1 MFTPQQPPRE
11 PFLRPRVHLY
21 IYVYT
26 CIILHQKER
35 RECSSI
41 VSSSV
46 VVLLTPL
53 YLSFSLR
60 FSYCHS
66 TRLSSSPSS
75 SRLLHSFSFLLHFN
89 SVCLSLSLFLFLKPF
104 TSLNDFDPFG
114 YGQFFF
120 SPKPQV
126 SKHAGRVLAGREGRI
141 NNLTDAG
148 VEEYPI
154 QWSRLGPLLSL
165 SLFFSPSSFD
175 SRDCIGRETNPL
187 NYPSRVLIARSSSS
201 DHLCRFP
208 SRSWLVRK
216 RTTLA
221 CTFASRVNWNLQE
234 LKTESISLDL
244 FSSPVSFTCSGDRVD
259 SIQRPEP
266 IEGRVRIELKAR
278 ILAAVVVR
286 HAPDRSWIVNDIDD
300 PARSCGT

>member
-1 MFTPQQPPRE
+1 MESYANPVQSTSNPRALSPMVTRCLPLSNPLE
-11 PFLRPRVHLY
+11 SRFCVLAY
-21 IYVYT
+21 TYICIYVYT

-66 TRLSSSPSS
+66 THLSSSPSS

-154 QWSRLGPLLSL
+154 Q
-165 SLFFSPSSFD
+165 
-175 SRDCIGRETNPL
+175 
-187 NYPSRVLIARSSSS
+187 
-201 DHLCRFP
+201 
-208 SRSWLVRK
+208 
-216 RTTLA
+216 
-221 CTFASRVNWNLQE
+221 
-234 LKTESISLDL
+234 
-244 FSSPVSFTCSGDRVD
+244 
-259 SIQRPEP
+259 
-266 IEGRVRIELKAR
+266 
-278 ILAAVVVR
+278 
-286 HAPDRSWIVNDIDD
+286 
-300 PARSCGT
+300 